1 MFNRWKSRRN
11 EDGQMLLIVIGIVAF
26 TAILIFAL
34 QISVFGELQLASSST
49 SQEQALQAAQT
60 GLSDY
65 QARVN
70 GSTNQWQ
77 YATAFCS
84 SGVSTWSCASGQ
96 NPDPGNPAFSGTPDP
111 HCTTSATNQTQGTA
125 GSSNYFG
132 WVTIHSDGGFV
143 QQFQYVI
150 DSSTVKAPDPLHPT
164 LDPAGGGYAHVFV
177 TGRSGRSSH
186 FVCSTVKALYNG
198 PQYTDA
204 NTTVLSPVLCNG
216 SNGIITVP
224 APVIPLADPNQLAQV
239 VITATGGNGAT
250 GGVGSG
256 AGGTGLQ
263 GVNTT
268 GGGSGGLGA
277 AVQATFPATA
287 GTTLY
292 ANIGC
297 QGGSPSSTWQGG
309 LGFSSGGSVGTAANP
324 GNAGGGGGSTA
335 VCLIPACYAGT
346 SLNTVGLMASNV
358 YLVAGGGGGGGEGR
372 AFAAGNGGSGGTATT
387 AGPPSPLL
395 GVTNNGNGGSNSTF
409 TTGGSPHNAGQGG
422 AGGQGTASFTTA
434 NAAGSPG
441 QLSTSSSD
449 GGEDG
454 GAGGGGIDG
463 GASGTPGWGGGG
475 GGAGSSF
482 YNTLLAVSGSGTWTP
497 VNPPPYGQVTIQWED
512 AAGNLVA
519 PVVNPQV
526 CGMAAERT
534 SVVAADSTVSLQ
546 VIGGNGG
553 QGSNIGKDPYNN
565 GNALGGTGTGLTA
578 SYSNTSA
585 TPQDVT
591 AIQGCP
597 GAIATG
603 GLVPTIGGF
612 GLSSGA
618 NNYLSCNRVPCV
630 ADSGSGGGGAAICVG
645 NVDPGNDT
653 PSNNNCTSAL
663 PADILMLAAGGGGGG
678 GASSFVSHLAG
689 GAGGAAGIGTNWP
702 GTTSSTQPQLG
713 AVAGTAG
720 GGGTGGTAGSTTYGT
735 APGAGITVPLL
746 VCPDGSGGDGGA
758 GGGGYSGGGG
768 GLYGTT
774 NNNCHK
780 DTVSSGGGGG
790 GSSYLATSAGHLSLT
805 QCQPG
810 VACMYSPCVANSP
823 SPLVN
828 NQPNTSSASLYEA
841 EWCPGPSTTFGG
853 ASELVTVAESA
864 PSILTQ
870 TPSAYGKTV
879 W

>member
-1 MFNRWKSRRN
+1 MFNPRNYRRN
-11 EDGQMLLIVIGIVAF
+11 EEGQTLLIVIGVVAF

-34 QISVFGELQLASSST
+34 QVSVIGDQQLSASST
-49 SQEQALQAAQT
+49 TQEQALQAAQT

-70 GSTNQWQ
+70 SSPNQWQ

-84 SGVSTWSCASGQ
+84 SGAFPSPQCTHAPNPTQ
-96 NPDPGNPAFSGTPDP
+96 NPDPGNPAFSGVPDP
-111 HCTTSATNQTQGTA
+111 NCTTSAASQTQGSPGA
-125 GSSNYFG
+125 SNYFG
-132 WVTIHSDGGFV
+132 WVTVHNDAGFV
-143 QQFQYVI
+143 QQFQYVVDTSNVI
-150 DSSTVKAPDPLHPT
+150 APTAGQT
-164 LDPAGGGYAHVFV
+164 LDPAGGGYLHIFV
-177 TGRSGRSSH
+177 TGRSGRSGH

-198 PQYTDA
+198 PQYTNA

-224 APVIPLADPNQLAQV
+224 APILPLADPNQLSQV
-239 VITATGGNGAT
+239 VITATGGNGGT

-256 AGGTGLQ
+256 AGGQGLQ

-277 AVQATFPATA
+277 AVQATFPASSL
-287 GTTLY
+287 TTLY

-309 LGFSSGGSVGTAANP
+309 LGFSNGGTVGTAASP

-346 SLNTVGLMASNV
+346 LLNTVGLMATDV

-395 GVTNNGNGGSNSTF
+395 GITNNGNGGSNSTF
-409 TTGGSPHNAGQGG
+409 STGGSPHNAGQGG
-422 AGGQGTASFTTA
+422 VGGQGTASFSTA
-434 NAAGSPG
+434 GAAGSPG
-441 QLSTSSSD
+441 QLSTSNSD

-463 GASGTPGWGGGG
+463 GAGGTPGWGGGG

-482 YNTLLAVSGSGTWTP
+482 YNTLLAVPGSGTWTP
-497 VNPPPYGQVTIQWED
+497 VSPPPYGQVTIQWED

-519 PVVNPQV
+519 PIVSPQT
-526 CGMAAERT
+526 CGMAGERT
-534 SVVAADSTVSLQ
+534 SQVAGLSTVSLQ

-553 QGSNIGKDPYNN
+553 QGSNEGKDPFNN
-565 GNALGGTGTGLTA
+565 GNALGGSGTGITA
-578 SYSNTSA
+578 SFTNTSA
-585 TPQDVT
+585 TPQDIT

-603 GLVPTIGGF
+603 GLFPTVGGF
-612 GLSSGA
+612 GLSNGA
-618 NNYLSCNRVPCV
+618 NNYTLLGCTRVPCLV
-630 ADSGSGGGGAAICVG
+630 DSGSGGGGAAICVG

-653 PSNNNCTSAL
+653 ASNNNCTSAL
-663 PADILMLAAGGGGGG
+663 PADILMLAGGGGGGG

-689 GAGGAAGIGTNWP
+689 GNGGAAGIGTNWP
-702 GTTSSTQPQLG
+702 GGSSSTQPTLG
-713 AVAGTAG
+713 AVAGSG
-720 GGGTGGTAGSTTYGT
+720 GGGGGSNGGTAGSTTYGT
-735 APGAGITVPLL
+735 APGVGITVPLL

-768 GLYGTT
+768 GNYGTT
-774 NNNCHK
+774 R
-780 DTVSSGGGGG
+780 TI
-790 GSSYLATSAGHLSLT
+790 ATRTRWRPVAGA
-805 QCQPG
+805 G
-810 VACMYSPCVANSP
+810 VRP
-823 SPLVN
+823 SWQRP
-828 NQPNTSSASLYEA
+828 PEA
-841 EWCPGPSTTFGG
+841 
-853 ASELVTVAESA
+853 
-864 PSILTQ
+864 
-870 TPSAYGKTV
+870 
-879 W
+879 